1 MTEFLRRQF
10 EHWCVEEL
18 LCKYPG
24 LRLRPVAAGE
34 VIIAGTLLFHA
45 EAPDKERI
53 EDEYEIEIA
62 IPESFP
68 KWIPSVR
75 ETEGRIPSDFHKLDD
90 GSLCLGSPTRLLL
103 LLSESPSILAFVER
117 CVIPYLYGYSFYKQ
131 YGAMP
136 FGELSHHQ
144 EGIREDL
151 ASIFGIKGVEV
162 VCDFVRLAS
171 MKKRHANKQSC
182 PCGSSLR
189 LGKCHRLRVN
199 DLRNRLGRF
208 WFATMYR
215 KLC

>member
-24 LRLRPVAAGE
+24 LRLRPVAARE

-75 ETEGRIPSDFHKLDD
+75 ETEGRIPPDFHKLDD

-136 FGELSHHQ
+136 LANCHIINRGFAKISPPFSGSKELKS
-144 EGIREDL
+144 
-151 ASIFGIKGVEV
+151 
-162 VCDFVRLAS
+162 
-171 MKKRHANKQSC
+171 
-182 PCGSSLR
+182 
-189 LGKCHRLRVN
+189 
-199 DLRNRLGRF
+199 
-208 WFATMYR
+208 FATLFALPR
-215 KLC
+215 